1 MLFGVPLV
9 DLSMSLRDSIDIDQF
24 INIEYSLFTD
34 LMGGSWLKLEITD
47 DTELDII
54 IEIAWALRI
63 CADKSVLLANGLYLF
78 DVKATGRVN

>member
-54 IEIAWALRI
+54 IE
-63 CADKSVLLANGLYLF
+63 KS
-78 DVKATGRVN
+78 